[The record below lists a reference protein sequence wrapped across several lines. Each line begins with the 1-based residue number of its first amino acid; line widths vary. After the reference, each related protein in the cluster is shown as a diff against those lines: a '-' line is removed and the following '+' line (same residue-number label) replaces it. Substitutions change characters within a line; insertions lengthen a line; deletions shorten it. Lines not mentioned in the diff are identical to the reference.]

1 MEGFERY
8 GKKRVMVVV
17 DHTSNSKH
25 AMLWALTHVANKGDL
40 VTLLH
45 IVSHSTNRLSE
56 MPSESSS
63 SSFLA
68 NSLGYLCKASR
79 PEVEIEALVIQG
91 PKLETVLSQVKKLEA
106 AVLVVPQKKPSLFGC
121 FCGTNSSEQLVE
133 QCINHAD
140 CCTIGVRKQ
149 TNGMG
154 GYLINTRWQ
163 KNFWLLA

>member
-1 MEGFERY
+1 MKWGLIFTLQESLVCSKKKLLNWVSMEGFERY

-56 MPSESSS
+56 MPSDSSSS

-79 PEVEIEALVIQG
+79 PEVL
-91 PKLETVLSQVKKLEA
+91 TSVLIL
-106 AVLVVPQKKPSLFGC
+106 
-121 FCGTNSSEQLVE
+121 
-133 QCINHAD
+133 
-140 CCTIGVRKQ
+140 
-149 TNGMG
+149 
-154 GYLINTRWQ
+154 
-163 KNFWLLA
+163 

>member
-17 DHTSNSKH
+17 DHTSQCKH
-25 AMLWALTHVANKGDL
+25 AMMWALTNVANKGDL
-40 VTLLH
+40 FTLLH
-45 IVSHSTNRLSE
+45 IVSHSNKLSE
-56 MPSESSS
+56 MPSDSS

-79 PEVEIEALVIQG
+79 PEVEVEALVIQG

-106 AVLVVPQKKPSLFGC
+106 SVLVVPQKKRSLFGC
-121 FCGTNSSEQLVE
+121 FCGTSSSELLVE